1 MISKHFLLSLF
12 DNFSLKLSFCWCKI
26 IIMEV
31 FYMKKSLGE
40 KITARREALGLSQQ
54 QVAEYIQSKGISV
67 TNQKI
72 SKWETN
78 YTTPNAYQ
86 FLALCEALNV
96 NDVLGTFGDINTVT
110 PLSKLNSE
118 GQKKVEEY
126 ISILISSGMFTNEV
140 KEEKVMYLRKLPLY
154 DLPVSA
160 GTGKYLDE
168 SACEMVDVGSEV
180 SMEAHF
186 GVRISGDSMEPRF
199 VDGQIV
205 WIHKQDLLEDGEIG
219 IFFYEGNAYCKKISL
234 DDSGV
239 NLISLNPKYKP
250 IKVPKNGE
258 LHCFGRVVG

>member
-1 MISKHFLLSLF
+1 
-12 DNFSLKLSFCWCKI
+12 
-26 IIMEV
+26 
-31 FYMKKSLGE
+31 MKKSLGE

-54 QVAEYIQSKGISV
+54 QVAEYIQRKGIPV

-96 NDVLGTFGDINTVT
+96 SDVISTFGDTTTTT
-110 PLSKLNSE
+110 PLSKLNSD

-126 ISILISSGMFTNEV
+126 ITILVNSGMFTNEV
-140 KEEKVMYLRKLPLY
+140 KEEKVIYMRNLPLY

-168 SACEMVDVGSEV
+168 STCEMVQVGSEV
-180 SMEAHF
+180 SMEADF

-219 IFFYEGNAYCKKISL
+219 IFSFEGNSYCKKISL
-234 DDSGV
+234 DDTGV
-239 NLISLNPKYKP
+239 KLISLNSKYEP
-250 IKVPKNGE
+250 IKIPKNGE
-258 LHCFGRVVG
+258 LHCFGKVVG

>member
-1 MISKHFLLSLF
+1 
-12 DNFSLKLSFCWCKI
+12 
-26 IIMEV
+26 
-31 FYMKKSLGE
+31 MKKSLGE

-54 QVAEYIQSKGISV
+54 QVAEYIQRKGISV

-96 NDVLGTFGDINTVT
+96 SDVISTFGDTTTTT
-110 PLSKLNSE
+110 PLSKLNSD

-126 ISILISSGMFTNEV
+126 ITILVNSGMFTNEV
-140 KEEKVMYLRKLPLY
+140 KEEKVIYMRNLPLY

-168 SACEMVDVGSEV
+168 STCEMVQVGSEV
-180 SMEAHF
+180 SMEADF

-219 IFFYEGNAYCKKISL
+219 IFSFEGNSYCKKISL
-234 DDSGV
+234 DDTGV
-239 NLISLNPKYKP
+239 KLISLNSKYEP
-250 IKVPKNGE
+250 IKIPKNGE
-258 LHCFGRVVG
+258 LHCFGKVVG

>member
-1 MISKHFLLSLF
+1 
-12 DNFSLKLSFCWCKI
+12 
-26 IIMEV
+26 
-31 FYMKKSLGE
+31 MKKSLGE

-54 QVAEYIQSKGISV
+54 QVAEYIQRKGISV

-96 NDVLGTFGDINTVT
+96 SDVISTFGDTTTTT
-110 PLSKLNSE
+110 PLSKLNSD

-126 ISILISSGMFTNEV
+126 ITILVNSGMFTNEV
-140 KEEKVMYLRKLPLY
+140 KEEKVIYMRNLPLY

-168 SACEMVDVGSEV
+168 STCEMVQVGSEV
-180 SMEAHF
+180 STEADF

-219 IFFYEGNAYCKKISL
+219 IFSFEGNSYCKKISI
-234 DDSGV
+234 DDTGV
-239 NLISLNPKYKP
+239 KLISLNSKYEP
-250 IKVPKNGE
+250 IKIPKNGE
-258 LHCFGRVVG
+258 LHCFGKVVG